1 MKTTIPTARRSA
13 AAKVVGSLGVLSAA
27 AAVAGLGAFG
37 SFTDSSTPVVVT
49 TQAGVVSV
57 DLTAADG
64 GASVPLAFGSMVPGS
79 SARQAVNLV
88 NDGTSALSSVS
99 LASKATSSSLLDTD
113 AVDGLQMSVQ
123 SCSVAWTATWTC
135 AGDLRTVLAAGPVVR
150 SGALTAPL
158 SLTAGAT
165 DHLAVTVALPSTAGD
180 AFKQQASN
188 LGLVFTAVQ
197 RDGSAR

>member
-1 MKTTIPTARRSA
+1 VKTTIPTAHRSA

-64 GASVPLAFGSMVPGS
+64 GASVPLAFDSMVPGS
-79 SARQAVNLV
+79 SAKQAVNLV

-99 LASKATSSSLLDTD
+99 LATRATSSSLLDTD
-113 AVDGLQMSVQ
+113 AVNGLQTSVQ
-123 SCSVAWTATWTC
+123 SCSVAWSATWTC

-188 LGLVFTAVQ
+188 LSLVFTAVQ
-197 RDGSAR
+197 RDGAAR